1 MARENTPLPR
11 TRIVAP
17 SGEKL
22 ASDYETTEA
31 QTRIMSS
38 TGDAADALSE
48 SVIERVGDIPLDDDH
63 SAMLA
68 FMAEPISVRIATSTD
83 QNAEQIFEIIVNG
96 RTEIFR
102 RGEVKTVPRYY
113 VDRLARLKET
123 SYSNEEVRN
132 ANDERS
138 YAYRPRSALKYDFSI
153 ARDDNPLGQSWL
165 NAVLAEQA

>member
-17 SGEKL
+17 SGEKM
-22 ASDYETTEA
+22 ASEFDMPEGV
-31 QTRIMSS
+31 TRTLSS

-63 SAMLA
+63 SAMLK
-68 FMAEPISVRIATSTD
+68 FMAESIDVRIGTSTD
-83 QNAEQIFEIIVNG
+83 PNAEQIFEIIING

-102 RGEVKTVPRYY
+102 RGETKTVPRYF

-123 SYSNEEVRN
+123 GYENVEVLNAKNER
-132 ANDERS
+132 
-138 YAYRPRSALKYDFSI
+138 AYDYVPRTGLKYDF
-153 ARDDNPLGQSWL
+153 AVVRDLNPLGQSWL
-165 NAVLAEQA
+165 RAVLAERG